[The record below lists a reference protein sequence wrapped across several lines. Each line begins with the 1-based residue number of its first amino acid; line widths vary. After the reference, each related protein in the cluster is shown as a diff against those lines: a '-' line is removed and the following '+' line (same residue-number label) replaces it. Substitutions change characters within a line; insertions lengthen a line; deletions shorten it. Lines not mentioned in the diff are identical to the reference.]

1 MDLVNLALVQKA
13 VRDAHVDHIGPPGP
27 KGDKGDKG
35 DPLTWDDLTEEQKA
49 SLKGAD
55 GKSAYQYAVDG
66 GYTGTK
72 AEFAAKLAAEIPQA
86 DWNQNDSTAADYV
99 KNRPFYTGD
108 PVETELFDV
117 CALADEA
124 GYQWED
130 GDAALVVGLVADQLI
145 YIDIPLVIGDK
156 YIIQY
161 NGGTYESTAIDG
173 AIVGMDDMTII
184 GDNYYDLVTG
194 SFNYGVLIVVEPYSL
209 VDSSD
214 TSGRYCLFMAADYN
228 KVIPTE
234 LKVIKKDQEIV
245 KIEEKFIPDE
255 LKGNF
260 ALSVNG
266 ITVDESRNI
275 NITPSDIGASKTI
288 IITETGGTTD
298 ISKAEAL
305 NFLDM
310 GYSVILKSNSK
321 SGKLFTL
328 TEVDRMSGL
337 YFANV
342 EVPTGF
348 YGFTLIEAYL
358 SGNSVRFNTFDYQS
372 NYIRLKSSTEN
383 SVKYFNIT
391 VDDSGAISATEVT

>member
-1 MDLVNLALVQKA
+1 MIDTRITV
-13 VRDAHVDHIGPPGP
+13 
-27 KGDKGDKG
+27 
-35 DPLTWDDLTEEQKA
+35 
-49 SLKGAD
+49 D
-55 GKSAYQYAVDG
+55 GKEVGACDQRTIEQRVSKNEQALQA
-66 GYTGTK
+66 
-72 AEFAAKLAAEIPQA
+72 QA

-108 PVETELFDV
+108 LVVTELFDV
-117 CALADEA
+117 CALVNEA
-124 GYQWED
+124 GYQWVD
-130 GDAALVVGLVADQLI
+130 SGNGIIVGTIEGQLI
-145 YIDIPLVIGDK
+145 YADTPFVIGDK

-161 NGGTYESTAIDG
+161 NGGIYESTAIDG
-173 AIVGMDDMTII
+173 TTVGMGGMIII
-184 GDNYYDLVTG
+184 GDIDYLMTG
-194 SFNYGVLIVVEPYSL
+194 SLNYGLIVADVPYSL

-214 TSGRYCLFMAADYN
+214 TSGRYLLYAAIDHN

-266 ITVDESRNI
+266 ITADESRNI

-328 TEVDRMSGL
+328 TEVDRMVGL

-348 YGFTLIEAYL
+348 YGFTLITAYL
-358 SGNSVRFNTFDYQS
+358 SGNSVRFNEFDYQS

-391 VDDSGAISATEVT
+391 VDDSGTLTATEVT

>member
-1 MDLVNLALVQKA
+1 MDAKIHVEDFDFIGVDRLKLYEMLLSEVNQMIDTRITV
-13 VRDAHVDHIGPPGP
+13 
-27 KGDKGDKG
+27 
-35 DPLTWDDLTEEQKA
+35 
-49 SLKGAD
+49 D
-55 GKSAYQYAVDG
+55 GKEVGAYDQRTIEQRVSKNEQALQ
-66 GYTGTK
+66 
-72 AEFAAKLAAEIPQA
+72 AQA

-99 KNRPFYTGD
+99 KNRPFYAGE

-117 CALADEA
+117 CALVDEA

-130 GDAALVVGLVADQLI
+130 GDAALVVGLLTGQLI
-145 YIDIPLVIGDK
+145 YIDTPLVIGDK

-173 AIVGMDDMTII
+173 AIVGMDGMTII
-184 GDNYYDLVTG
+184 GDNYYHLVSG
-194 SFNYGVLIVVEPYSL
+194 SFNYGVLIVVAPYSL

-214 TSGRYCLFMAADYN
+214 TSGRYCLYMAADYN
-228 KVIPTE
+228 KVTPTE
-234 LKVIKKDQEIV
+234 LKVIKKDREIV

-260 ALSVNG
+260 ALSING
-266 ITVDESRNI
+266 ITADKSRNI

-298 ISKAEAL
+298 ISRADAL
-305 NFLDM
+305 NFFDM

-328 TEVDRMSGL
+328 TNVDRMTGL

-348 YGFTLIEAYL
+348 YGFTLITAYL
-358 SGNSVRFNTFDYQS
+358 SGNSVRFDEFDYQS
-372 NYIRLKSSTEN
+372 NYIYLKSSTEN
-383 SVKYFNIT
+383 SVKYFKIT
-391 VDDSGAISATEVT
+391 VDDSGTLTSTEVK